1 MNIHILKFLYKSL
14 LGRNTDLKN
23 SEQLVM
29 ICIEKAYKDMLS
41 GGRFFSLNKKAIVC
55 SKMNNILK
63 NNNYTFSREMI
74 RDLQQSFDSDEMEIT
89 VNGRTKTA
97 SSFGLAQKIVN
108 MTFKYLYCVH
118 NLLDFKIDFTICDCP
133 LDSIILKGINSNLKW
148 TNISEKDYVKVQS
161 LIDESLSQKK
171 LDNELHELGRLAY
184 DFINW

>member
-41 GGRFFSLNKKAIVC
+41 GGRFFSLNKKVIIC

-74 RDLQQSFDSDEMEIT
+74 WDLQQSFDSDEIVVP
-89 VNGRTKTA
+89 VNGRTA

-118 NLLDFKIDFTICDCP
+118 KLLDFKIDFTICDCP
-133 LDSIILKGINSNLKW
+133 LDSIILNGINSNLRW
-148 TNISEKDYVKVQS
+148 TKLSEKDYVKVQS
-161 LIDESLSQKK
+161 LIDESLSQK
-171 LDNELHELGRLAY
+171 N
-184 DFINW
+184 

>member
-14 LGRNTDLKN
+14 LGRKTDLKS

-29 ICIEKAYKDMLS
+29 TCIKKAYKDMLS
-41 GGRFFSLNKKAIVC
+41 GGRFFSINKNEIIC

-74 RDLQQSFDSDEMEIT
+74 RDLQQSFDSDKMEIT
-89 VNGRTKTA
+89 VNGRTA

-118 NLLDFKIDFTICDCP
+118 NLLYFKIDFTICDCP

-148 TNISEKDYVKVQS
+148 TNISEKEYIEVQS
-161 LIDESLSQKK
+161 LIDEILSQKK